1 MAMQNRGGVTF
12 IETPNFMR
20 AIDAFKE
27 PGLLLAIQEA
37 LLSNSNAGV
46 QLKGGMRKARVPG
59 LDRGKGKRGGYRVWY
74 YYLIESEEGD
84 IVFLLHIIDKT
95 EKENIS
101 AKDEAALVD
110 MIKRMFASH

>member
-1 MAMQNRGGVTF
+1 MSSLGGITF
-12 IETPNFMR
+12 IETPHFMR

-27 PGLLLAIQEA
+27 PGLLLAVQEA
-37 LLSNSNAGV
+37 LLHDTKAGV
-46 QLKGGMRKARVPG
+46 QLKGGMRKARVAG

-74 YYLIESEEGD
+74 YHLIESEEGD

-101 AKDEAALVD
+101 AKDEAALAD
-110 MIKRMFASH
+110 MIKRMLSSH